1 MPDRRSPS
9 AQCEWQRDSGELFGF
24 GPCAR
29 SQDVAGIDEAES
41 AFLQA
46 EGNGWHIRQLRK
58 KLTLVLNISANHR
71 HRFQCDRPTAEGM
84 YLHQRVT
91 PARLSVRLPVLTF
104 NRGRFVVR
112 PGIGLFNEI
121 KLAGGKIQGKFQRRP
136 RECADEEHVNPLARN
151 HAGAVLRG
159 QQQVALGEQLR
170 RRQQTERFAD
180 AFLIGL
186 IKFR

>member
-1 MPDRRSPS
+1 MLSRRSPS
-9 AQCEWQRDSGELFGF
+9 AQCEWQRDSGERFGF

-29 SQDVAGIDEAES
+29 THDVDGIDEAEA

-46 EGNGWHIRQLRK
+46 EGNGRHIRQLRK

-84 YLHQRVT
+84 YFHLRVA
-91 PARLSVRLPVLTF
+91 PARLPVLPVLIL
-104 NRGRFVVR
+104 NCGRFVIR
-112 PGIGLFNEI
+112 PGFWLFNDVEQS
-121 KLAGGKIQGKFQRRP
+121 LWKIQREFQRRP
-136 RECADEEHVNPLARN
+136 RGCAGEDHVNPLARN
-151 HAGAVLRG
+151 HAGTVLRG
-159 QQQVALGEQLR
+159 QHQVGLGEQTR